1 MTEALVETVDV
12 EKLFPLTQ
20 SLADTLAGREK
31 HVIHAVDGVSLQVQK
46 GEAVGFIGESGS
58 GKTTPGWLIA
68 RVHDA
73 TGGEILF
80 EGVDTP
86 TVKGGDRHARPK
98 EI

>member
-46 GEAVGFIGESGS
+46 GEAVGLIGESGS
-58 GKTTPGWLIA
+58 GKP
-68 RVHDA
+68 RVWKRCA
-73 TGGEILF
+73 PRFPSVTSMS
-80 EGVDTP
+80 
-86 TVKGGDRHARPK
+86 R
-98 EI
+98 